1 MRELLDMAMSEGL
14 RNILNIIAELSGLTV
29 STSVRDTAVIQR
41 SGLPGEE
48 VRNYFWSTRRI
59 RLYHDGH
66 QGFRRG
72 F

>member
-1 MRELLDMAMSEGL
+1 MAMSEGL
-14 RNILNIIAELSGLTV
+14 RYILNIIAELSGRIV

-41 SGLPGEE
+41 SILPGEE
-48 VRNYFWSTRRI
+48 VRSYFSSTKRI
-59 RLYHDGH
+59 RLFPDGH

>member
-1 MRELLDMAMSEGL
+1 MAMSEGL
-14 RNILNIIAELSGLTV
+14 RNILNIIAELSGRTV
-29 STSVRDTAVIQR
+29 STSVRDIAVIQR

-48 VRNYFWSTRRI
+48 VHNYFSSTKRI
-59 RLYHDGH
+59 RSFPDGH

>member
-1 MRELLDMAMSEGL
+1 MAMSEGL
-14 RNILNIIAELSGLTV
+14 RNILNIIAELSGRTV

-48 VRNYFWSTRRI
+48 VRSYFSSTKRI
-59 RLYHDGH
+59 RLFPDGH
-66 QGFRRG
+66 QGFRGG

>member
-1 MRELLDMAMSEGL
+1 MAMSEGL
-14 RNILNIIAELSGLTV
+14 RNILNIIAELSGRIV

-48 VRNYFWSTRRI
+48 VRSYFSSTKRI
-59 RLYHDGH
+59 RLFPDGH
-66 QGFRRG
+66 QGVRRG

>member
-1 MRELLDMAMSEGL
+1 MAMSEGL
-14 RNILNIIAELSGLTV
+14 RNILNIIAELSGAFWECI
-29 STSVRDTAVIQR
+29 SVRDTAVIQR

-48 VRNYFWSTRRI
+48 VRSYFSSTKRI
-59 RLYHDGH
+59 RLFPDGH

>member
-1 MRELLDMAMSEGL
+1 MRERLDMAMSEGL
-14 RNILNIIAELSGLTV
+14 RNILNIIAELSGRIV
-29 STSVRDTAVIQR
+29 SKSVRDTAVIQR

-48 VRNYFWSTRRI
+48 VRSYFSSTKRI
-59 RLYHDGH
+59 RLFPDGH

>member
-1 MRELLDMAMSEGL
+1 MAMSEGL
-14 RNILNIIAELSGLTV
+14 RNILNIIAELSGRIV

-48 VRNYFWSTRRI
+48 VRSYFSSTKRI
-59 RLYHDGH
+59 RLFPDGH

>member
-1 MRELLDMAMSEGL
+1 MAMSEGL
-14 RNILNIIAELSGLTV
+14 RDILNIIAELSGRII
-29 STSVRDTAVIQR
+29 STSVRDTAVSQR

-48 VRNYFWSTRRI
+48 VRSYFSSTKRI
-59 RLYHDGH
+59 RLFPDGH

>member
-1 MRELLDMAMSEGL
+1 MAMSEGL
-14 RNILNIIAELSGLTV
+14 RNILSIIAELSGRTV
-29 STSVRDTAVIQR
+29 STSVRYTAVIQR

>member
-1 MRELLDMAMSEGL
+1 MRELLDIAMSEGL
-14 RNILNIIAELSGLTV
+14 RNILNIIAELSGRTV

-48 VRNYFWSTRRI
+48 VRLFFSSTKRI
-59 RLYHDGH
+59 RLFHYGH

>member
-1 MRELLDMAMSEGL
+1 MRERLDMAMSEGL
-14 RNILNIIAELSGLTV
+14 RNILNIIAELSGRTL

-48 VRNYFWSTRRI
+48 VLHYFSSTKRI
-59 RLYHDGH
+59 RLFPDGH